1 MTYGFIITRHVNSLI
16 TNKYWNQ
23 CVKLIRTFYPFKQII
38 IIDDNSNQ
46 SFVSADCDY
55 KNIEIIQSEYPK
67 RGELLPYLYFL
78 KYKWFDN
85 AVIMHDS
92 VFIHKRIPFE
102 LFTYPVLPLWHHA
115 YDKDNL
121 QNLQRICSNLK
132 NNLFLKQKLN
142 NANSD
147 INILGLNDNDND
159 KFNLCFGVQS
169 YINLHFLEMLENK
182 YNITNLTLVIKNRTD
197 RCGLERIMGLLFC
210 QECPK
215 LKQKGSVF
223 GNIHRHHRAFKYD
236 YNNYLQDLNK
246 KKACGPFVKVW
257 TGR

>member
-1 MTYGFIITRHVNSLI
+1 MTYGFIITRHVNSFI

-78 KYKWFDN
+78 KYKWFNN

-102 LFTYPVLPLWHHA
+102 LFSYPVLPLWHHA
-115 YDKDNL
+115 YDKENL

-169 YINLHFLEMLENK
+169 YINLHFLEML
-182 YNITNLTLVIKNRTD
+182 L
-197 RCGLERIMGLLFC
+197 
-210 QECPK
+210 
-215 LKQKGSVF
+215 
-223 GNIHRHHRAFKYD
+223 
-236 YNNYLQDLNK
+236 
-246 KKACGPFVKVW
+246 
-257 TGR
+257 

>member
-1 MTYGFIITRHVNSLI
+1 MTYGFIITRHVNSLE

-23 CVKLIRTFYPFKQII
+23 CVKLIRTYYPFKQII

-46 SFVSADCDY
+46 TFVNTDHNY
-55 KNIEIIQSEYPK
+55 KNIQIIQSEYPK

-78 KYKWFDN
+78 KHKWFDN

-102 LFTYPVLPLWHHA
+102 LFTYPVLPLWHTD
-115 YDKDNL
+115 YDKENL
-121 QNLQRICSNLK
+121 QNLLRISSNLK
-132 NNLFLKQKLN
+132 NNLALKQKLN
-142 NANSD
+142 GTNS
-147 INILGLNDNDND
+147 INILGFNND

-169 YINLHFLEMLENK
+169 YINLKFLEMLENK
-182 YNITNLTLVIKNRTD
+182 YNITNLTSVIKNRPD

-210 QECPK
+210 QEYPK
-215 LKQKGSVF
+215 LKQKGSLF
-223 GNIHRHHRAFKYD
+223 GNIHRHHQAFKYT
-236 YNNYLQDLNK
+236 YNNYLQDFNNK
-246 KKACGPFVKVW
+246 KAHEAFVKVW

>member
-46 SFVSADCDY
+46 SFVSADCNY

-132 NNLFLKQKLN
+132 NNLVLRQKLN
-142 NANSD
+142 LSNSN
-147 INILGLNDNDND
+147 INILGLNDND

-182 YNITNLTLVIKNRTD
+182 YNITNLTSVIKNRSD

-210 QECPK
+210 QEYPK

-223 GNIHRHHRAFKYD
+223 GNIHRHHRAFKYN

>member
-1 MTYGFIITRHVNSLI
+1 MTYGFIITRHVNSLE

-23 CVKLIRTFYPFKQII
+23 CVKLIRAYYPLKKII

-46 SFVSADCDY
+46 SFVSTDHDY
-55 KNIEIIQSEYPK
+55 KNIQIIQSEYPK

-102 LFTYPVLPLWHHA
+102 LFAYPVLPLWHTD
-115 YDKDNL
+115 YDKENL
-121 QNLQRICSNLK
+121 QNLQRICSSLK
-132 NNLFLKQKLN
+132 NNLALKQKLN
-142 NANSD
+142 GTNS
-147 INILGLNDNDND
+147 NILGFNND

-169 YINLHFLEMLENK
+169 YINLKFLEMLENK
-182 YNITNLTLVIKNRTD
+182 YQITNLTSVIKNRTD

-215 LKQKGSVF
+215 LKQKGSFF
-223 GNIHRHHRAFKYD
+223 GNIHHHHRSFKYT
-236 YNNYLQDLNK
+236 YNNYLQDFNN
-246 KKACGPFVKVW
+246 KKACEAFVKVW

>member
-38 IIDDNSNQ
+38 IIDDDSNQ
-46 SFVSADCDY
+46 SFVSADCNY

-102 LFTYPVLPLWHHA
+102 LFTYPVLPLWHTD
-115 YDKDNL
+115 YDKENL
-121 QNLQRICSNLK
+121 QNLLRISSNLK
-132 NNLFLKQKLN
+132 NNLALKQILN
-142 NANSD
+142 GTNS
-147 INILGLNDNDND
+147 INILGFNNDN
-159 KFNLCFGVQS
+159 FNLCFGVQS
-169 YINLHFLEMLENK
+169 YINLKFLEMLENK
-182 YNITNLTLVIKNRTD
+182 YNITNLISVIKNRPD

-210 QECPK
+210 QEYPK
-215 LKQKGSVF
+215 LKQKGSLF
-223 GNIHRHHRAFKYD
+223 GNIHHHHRAFKYN
-236 YNNYLQDLNK
+236 YNNYLQDFNNK
-246 KKACGPFVKVW
+246 KARETFVKVW